1 MKISAKK
8 FMSRCF
14 KIIGIL
20 VLSGLL
26 IIQTIQCV
34 TKFISGPT
42 YFSTKY
48 MEQKFSDFPAIS
60 ICPSGSLYKSDI
72 LAAHGIPS
80 KKSYNYKY
88 NLTWSSNDSNT
99 SPIELFHLITYDFNE
114 MVRSI
119 KIRYFKADPVRL
131 KLNLTKF
138 VFQISTTVF
147 IIIRLPNALLIHTKQ
162 NN

>member
-8 FMSRCF
+8 FMKKGI

-34 TKFISGPT
+34 SKFISEPT

-99 SPIELFHLITYDFNE
+99 SPIELFNLITYDFRE
-114 MVRSI
+114 LVSSI
-119 KIRYFKADPVRL
+119 KIRYLKADPVRL
-131 KLNLTKF
+131 KIT
-138 VFQISTTVF
+138 
-147 IIIRLPNALLIHTKQ
+147 
-162 NN
+162 

>member
-8 FMSRCF
+8 FMKKGI

-34 TKFISGPT
+34 SKFISEPT

-72 LAAHGIPS
+72 LASHGIPS
-80 KKSYNYKY
+80 KKSYNY
-88 NLTWSSNDSNT
+88 LQIQSD
-99 SPIELFHLITYDFNE
+99 
-114 MVRSI
+114 MV
-119 KIRYFKADPVRL
+119 
-131 KLNLTKF
+131 
-138 VFQISTTVF
+138 
-147 IIIRLPNALLIHTKQ
+147 
-162 NN
+162 